1 MVVKEV
7 EVEKFEEKKQLMILI
22 AALIQ
27 MKEEG

>member
-7 EVEKFEEKKQLMILI
+7 DVEIFEEKKQLLILI